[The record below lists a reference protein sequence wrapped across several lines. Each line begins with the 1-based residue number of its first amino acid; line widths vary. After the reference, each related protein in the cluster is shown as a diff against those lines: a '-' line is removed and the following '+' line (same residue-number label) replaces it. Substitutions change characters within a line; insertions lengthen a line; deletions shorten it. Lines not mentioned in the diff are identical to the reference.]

1 MDIEH
6 FRSHRQM
13 SDRPHKRDCRLPIIA
28 GTFFLHYSTEAS
40 RSTGGSG
47 GSEPPVLREA
57 LVLRNSKRKSALYA
71 KAATDLQYARA
82 AMRPGATLLRL
93 AVSKPLC
100 KKERSDSG
108 AIGDA

>member
-57 LVLRNSKRKSALYA
+57 LVLRNSKRKSALCESRYRPTVRARRNAARCYA
-71 KAATDLQYARA
+71 PEA
-82 AMRPGATLLRL
+82 G
-93 AVSKPLC
+93 C
-100 KKERSDSG
+100 
-108 AIGDA
+108 